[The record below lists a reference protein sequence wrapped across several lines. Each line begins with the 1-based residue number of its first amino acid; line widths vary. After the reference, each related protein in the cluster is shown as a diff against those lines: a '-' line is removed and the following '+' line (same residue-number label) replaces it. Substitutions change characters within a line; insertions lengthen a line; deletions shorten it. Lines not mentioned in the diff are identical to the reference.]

1 MTTHSRMKA
10 LRGLCLAALL
20 LAGAP
25 AVQALEILVAA
36 RENSPALQRFLVG
49 LQAARPADRVRLA
62 TTDQLPAE
70 AATLPPDLR
79 LILIG
84 PQLLDWRQ
92 RSVDGPPTLVM
103 QVNRVEARQILGRRQ
118 PLGITLLWSDPP
130 PARQLNL
137 IRLLLPQARHIGVL
151 YSNDSAFLVQELRQA
166 IPDGDLQI
174 NAHFWPNTR
183 DPRVLSRLLDQSD
196 VLLGLDDSQLYN
208 PHTIKTLLLSSYGRR
223 QALIG
228 PTAAFV
234 HAGSLVSSY
243 SDQQDWLATL
253 GTLLDGNPADWPHE
267 HYPTHFK
274 VMGNTRVALSLGIPM
289 PDPHQLEL
297 GLQRLE
303 ATP

>member
-1 MTTHSRMKA
+1 MTTLSRMNA
-10 LRGLCLAALL
+10 LRAAGLAVLL

-36 RENSPALQRFLVG
+36 QESSPALQRFLVG
-49 LQAARPADRVRLA
+49 LQASRPDDRVQFSRA
-62 TTDQLPAE
+62 EQLPAV
-70 AATLPPDLR
+70 ADLPRDLR

-84 PQLLDWRQ
+84 PELLNWRQ
-92 RSVDGPPTLVM
+92 RSVEGPPTLVM
-103 QVNRVEARQILGRRQ
+103 QVNRIEGRQILGRRQ
-118 PLGITLLWSDPP
+118 PLGITLLWGDPP
-130 PARQLNL
+130 LARQLNL

-151 YSNDSAFLVQELRQA
+151 YSNDSAFLVQELRQVTPA
-166 IPDGDLQI
+166 GELEI

-196 VLLGLDDSQLYN
+196 VLLGLDDPHLYN

-234 HAGSLVSSY
+234 HAGSLVSTY
-243 SDQQDWLATL
+243 SDQQDWLDTL
-253 GTLLDGNPADWPHE
+253 GTLLDRDPATWPHE
-267 HYPTHFK
+267 LYPAHFK

-289 PDPHQLEL
+289 TDPHQLEQA
-297 GLQRLE
+297 LQRLE
-303 ATP
+303 ASP